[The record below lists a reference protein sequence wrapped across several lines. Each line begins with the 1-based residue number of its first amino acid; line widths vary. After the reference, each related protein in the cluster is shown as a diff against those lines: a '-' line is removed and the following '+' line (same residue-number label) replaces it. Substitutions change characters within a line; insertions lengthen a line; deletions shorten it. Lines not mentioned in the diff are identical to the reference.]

1 MSKHKKPPLPRIGWR
16 EWIALPELGVAAIK
30 AKVDSGA
37 RSCALHAF
45 ALREFQR
52 DGKRWVRFRVH
63 PLQRNTRLSVEC
75 EAELIEYRQVR
86 SSTGH
91 LTRRPVIRTDMEL
104 LGQRFPV
111 ELTLTN
117 RDTLGFRMLL
127 GRQAIRGRFLIH
139 AGRSYLGGRK

>member
-1 MSKHKKPPLPRIGWR
+1 MAKKKKPLLPRIGWR
-16 EWIALPELGVAAIK
+16 EWIALPQLGVAAIK

-37 RSCALHAF
+37 RSCALHAY
-45 ALREFQR
+45 AVREFER
-52 DGKRWVRFRVH
+52 DGKTWLRFRVH
-63 PLQRNTRLSVEC
+63 PLQRNTKVSVES
-75 EAELIEYRQVR
+75 EAELLEYRVVR

-104 LGQRFPV
+104 LGQRFPI

-139 AGRSYLGGRK
+139 AGRSYLGGRR